1 MEIAVADFPLLGMR
15 TKMMVSVLVDTSS
28 PARSVA
34 SSSSESG
41 LPCASVRLSRPTS
54 RTSIAPSS
62 PPSPS
67 ATEEKWLMPDSNDR
81 ILPHATPVPTTMARA
96 TATAMT
102 RVKRAGICPGYLRDA
117 RRPGSADRRA
127 RLECMPDRIVIAG
140 AGGMVGR
147 YLAAQAR
154 QQGRDV
160 LALTS
165 AEWDITDPAA
175 AERFIQ
181 SGDVVINCAAYTRVD
196 AAEDDQERAHAVNA
210 VGPENV
216 AQACARVG
224 ANLIHISTDYV
235 FSGAQHRP
243 YEIDDETGPLS
254 VYARTKLAGELSVL
268 AAMPDA
274 HIVRTAWV
282 YEGADGSDF
291 VAVMRR
297 LACGDGPVDVVADQ
311 IGSPTYVGDL
321 VGALLEIADGS
332 IREPVLYAANDG
344 EVSRFD
350 QARAVFEAVG
360 ADPERVRP
368 VGTDA
373 HPRPAPRPPY
383 SALASRK
390 SAEAGLTPLRPWRDA
405 LAVAVDSAG

>member
-1 MEIAVADFPLLGMR
+1 
-15 TKMMVSVLVDTSS
+15 
-28 PARSVA
+28 
-34 SSSSESG
+34 
-41 LPCASVRLSRPTS
+41 
-54 RTSIAPSS
+54 
-62 PPSPS
+62 
-67 ATEEKWLMPDSNDR
+67 
-81 ILPHATPVPTTMARA
+81 
-96 TATAMT
+96 
-102 RVKRAGICPGYLRDA
+102 
-117 RRPGSADRRA
+117 
-127 RLECMPDRIVIAG
+127 
-140 AGGMVGR
+140 MVGR
-147 YLAAQAR
+147 FLAAQAR
-154 QQGRDV
+154 RQGRNV

-181 SGDVVINCAAYTRVD
+181 SGDVVVNCAAYTRVD
-196 AAEDDQERAHAVNA
+196 AAEEDQDGAHAVNA
-210 VGPENV
+210 LGPEDV
-216 AQACARVG
+216 AHACARAG
-224 ANLIHISTDYV
+224 ADLIHISTDYV
-235 FSGAQHRP
+235 FSGSKRRP

-254 VYARTKLAGELSVL
+254 VYARTKLAGELLVL

-291 VAVMRR
+291 AAVMRR
-297 LACGDGPVDVVADQ
+297 LARGDGPVDVVADQ

-332 IREPVLYAANDG
+332 IREPLLHAANEG
-344 EVSRFD
+344 EASRFD

-383 SALASRK
+383 SALSGQK
-390 SAEAGLTPLRPWRDA
+390 SAKAGLTPLRPWREA
-405 LAVAVDSAG
+405 LAAAIASHGRLPSSP